1 RKKNLIEFR
10 YVNGSHCGFG
20 SMVKLTSGLRAL
32 ATVSHVWDAVKEVG
46 YVQGRKGRVPTSNFR
61 ELYRHNDG
69 DMVLLSTP
77 DNRVDWASSIGVK
90 ACTMVPITDV
100 HLGPHRM
107 DFMNLEGKWFS
118 QPCKIMGID
127 SFMLR
132 TMCNTEPGYSG
143 LPIYNPKGKI
153 VALHSGAGPS
163 KIENRASIL
172 LSITGL
178 TSPRTLSGFE
188 SAYEDKHIVR
198 LSDSFQEEDFEVANV
213 KIPGQTISIRMGSAN
228 QQMTKPFSF
237 KGKSWAMYED
247 EDELDYST
255 VDLSWT
261 RENSGVDLE
270 AENKAL
276 KAEVARLKTALAI
289 QEKMARKF
297 KRGSPDPTGKTNGQ
311 DKCTPCDSPPR
322 LRGKRTKT
330 PREQRKKKCSQET
343 PKEDSKS
350 RAQGCKPSNPKGSS
364 PTSGKAPSSP
374 KERKGREGTCKH
386 YKECDGT
393 GGLHLGHQQD
403 REGGYPNLNGAQ
415 AVSKTRIE
423 QQFEEFYDFL
433 APSKRCFQDRLPP
446 KGFRWSGRCKAWFHA
461 APEKDA
467 FSKWGKARVEA
478 SDWLR
483 RQVSGFGWPSY
494 GSEAELRSLDLQA
507 DRRHTAQTK
516 ASVPTDDKRREMIGK
531 CVKQYAH
538 TSLTCPDWIR
548 SGLNEAVAYR
558 TFLDC
563 VRALSTDSG
572 SGIPYSSFENRRFN
586 LNWIDSDAKVRD
598 LWELVWVRLNRM
610 LGYRFSSPE
619 QAVLDGIVDPV
630 RIFVKG
636 EPHKLAKL
644 AEGRYRLI
652 ASVSLVDQLVARML
666 FQEQNKAELLSYKSI
681 PSQPGLGLST
691 DDQVIE
697 FTSRLARIA
706 GAPSAEVFVKDY
718 SRWCYPTDC
727 SGFDWSVPMWLME
740 DDLKVRNLLTDRL
753 SPEMAELRQVWLS
766 CITNSVFC
774 LSDGTLLSQ
783 ECPGIQKSGSYNTS
797 SSNSRMRVLMSLH
810 AGADWALA
818 MGDDCIEAPNSRL
831 DAYAEM
837 GFKCEVSD
845 KFDFCSHIF
854 QTPEIALPVN
864 VGKMLFGLLNGTS
877 PESSIEADRVN
888 WLISCSSVLQELRHL
903 PSKDFL
909 ELLSALCI
917 NVISEQKII
926 PERKAFR

>member
-289 QEKMARKF
+289 QEKMARNLNEVPQIQLGKQMDKTSALPATLPLASEEKER
-297 KRGSPDPTGKTNGQ
+297 KRRESNAKRNAA
-311 DKCTPCDSPPR
+311 KR
-322 LRGKRTKT
+322 LRKKTLKAELKAANPQIQKEAAPLPEKPLPVPKKEKAEKVPVNITKSVMEQVASTLDINKIEKEVIRILTERKPLARPGLNNNSRNSTTSWRPVKGASKTASPQRASDGPAAARPGSTLPLKKMHSQNGGKLELRPQTGL
-330 PREQRKKKCSQET
+330 
-343 PKEDSKS
+343 DAKS
-350 RAQGCKPSNPKGSS
+350 RA
-364 PTSGKAPSSP
+364 
-374 KERKGREGTCKH
+374 
-386 YKECDGT
+386 
-393 GGLHLGHQQD
+393 
-403 REGGYPNLNGAQ
+403 
-415 AVSKTRIE
+415 
-423 QQFEEFYDFL
+423 L
-433 APSKRCFQDRLPP
+433 A
-446 KGFRWSGRCKAWFHA
+446 G
-461 APEKDA
+461 
-467 FSKWGKARVEA
+467 
-478 SDWLR
+478 
-483 RQVSGFGWPSY
+483 
-494 GSEAELRSLDLQA
+494 
-507 DRRHTAQTK
+507 
-516 ASVPTDDKRREMIGK
+516 
-531 CVKQYAH
+531 
-538 TSLTCPDWIR
+538 
-548 SGLNEAVAYR
+548 
-558 TFLDC
+558 
-563 VRALSTDSG
+563 
-572 SGIPYSSFENRRFN
+572 
-586 LNWIDSDAKVRD
+586 
-598 LWELVWVRLNRM
+598 
-610 LGYRFSSPE
+610 
-619 QAVLDGIVDPV
+619 
-630 RIFVKG
+630 
-636 EPHKLAKL
+636 
-644 AEGRYRLI
+644 
-652 ASVSLVDQLVARML
+652 
-666 FQEQNKAELLSYKSI
+666 
-681 PSQPGLGLST
+681 
-691 DDQVIE
+691 
-697 FTSRLARIA
+697 
-706 GAPSAEVFVKDY
+706 
-718 SRWCYPTDC
+718 
-727 SGFDWSVPMWLME
+727 
-740 DDLKVRNLLTDRL
+740 
-753 SPEMAELRQVWLS
+753 
-766 CITNSVFC
+766 
-774 LSDGTLLSQ
+774 
-783 ECPGIQKSGSYNTS
+783 
-797 SSNSRMRVLMSLH
+797 
-810 AGADWALA
+810 LA
-818 MGDDCIEAPNSRL
+818 MAPRRS
-831 DAYAEM
+831 
-837 GFKCEVSD
+837 
-845 KFDFCSHIF
+845 
-854 QTPEIALPVN
+854 
-864 VGKMLFGLLNGTS
+864 
-877 PESSIEADRVN
+877 
-888 WLISCSSVLQELRHL
+888 
-903 PSKDFL
+903 
-909 ELLSALCI
+909 
-917 NVISEQKII
+917 
-926 PERKAFR
+926 